1 MNYIKKNY
9 IDSHW
14 LVFIFQ
20 GIIAFLAGCIS
31 LFTGGNRSADILPII
46 GLFLL
51 GLAMVEF
58 ANSIYRSYNRH
69 GWAVSFLVA
78 LLMRFSASWCSSWLI
93 SRPFGILP
101 SWPLTR
107 F

>member
-46 GLFLL
+46 GLF
-51 GLAMVEF
+51 F
-58 ANSIYRSYNRH
+58 A
-69 GWAVSFLVA
+69 
-78 LLMRFSASWCSSWLI
+78 RFSYGRICQLDLSQL
-93 SRPFGILP
+93 
-101 SWPLTR
+101 
-107 F
+107 